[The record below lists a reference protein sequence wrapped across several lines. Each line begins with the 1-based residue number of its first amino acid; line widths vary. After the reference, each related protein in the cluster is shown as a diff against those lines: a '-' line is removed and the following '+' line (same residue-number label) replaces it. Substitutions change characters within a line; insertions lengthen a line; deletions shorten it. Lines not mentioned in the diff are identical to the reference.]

1 MPNFKV
7 SDKLKKKICLIT
19 GARTGIGLS
28 IGLTLVKNGYRV
40 IFSGRSVNDCKD
52 TVDELMAKA
61 FEAVETPIDLSNLSS
76 LKQQTEMALS
86 IWGTVDILIN
96 NGAVI
101 EPINSLEK
109 IELQDFEQAIR
120 VNYLAPS
127 LLISYCWSNLMK
139 NKGKVINIL
148 SGASINAIE
157 GWTAYC
163 STKAALHMINQQTHL
178 EGNQYGISSIGL
190 SPGMVDTGMQ
200 GKIRAS
206 GINQVSKVRKED
218 LINSK
223 KTGLFALW
231 CASNDAN
238 EFSGQ
243 MISENDQIVR
253 AKYKAWINSQKLSL

>member
-1 MPNFKV
+1 
-7 SDKLKKKICLIT
+7 
-19 GARTGIGLS
+19 
-28 IGLTLVKNGYRV
+28 
-40 IFSGRSVNDCKD
+40 
-52 TVDELMAKA
+52 
-61 FEAVETPIDLSNLSS
+61 
-76 LKQQTEMALS
+76 MALS

-101 EPINSLEK
+101 EPITSLEK
-109 IELQDFEQAIR
+109 IELQDFEKAVR

-127 LLISYCWSNLMK
+127 LLISYCWNNLLK
-139 NKGKVINIL
+139 NRGKVINVL

-190 SPGMVDTGMQ
+190 SPGMVDTDMQ
-200 GKIRAS
+200 DKIRAS
-206 GINQVSKVRKED
+206 GINKVSKVRKED

-231 CASNDAN
+231 CASPEAN
-238 EFSGQ
+238 QFSGE
-243 MISENDQIVR
+243 MISENDPEVK
-253 AKYKAWINSQKLSL
+253 AKYQAWIKTQAEKL

>member
-1 MPNFKV
+1 MLENSKG
-7 SDKLKKKICLIT
+7 KICLIT

-28 IGLTLVKNGYRV
+28 IGLTLAKNGYRV

-52 TVDELMAKA
+52 TVDELTANGLA
-61 FEAVETPIDLSNLSS
+61 VVETPIDLSNLSS
-76 LKQQTEMALS
+76 LKQQTDMALS
-86 IWGTVDILIN
+86 IWGTVDILVN

-101 EPINSLEK
+101 EPITSLEK
-109 IELQDFEQAIR
+109 IEPKDFEKAVN

-127 LLISYCWSNLMK
+127 LLISYCWKNLIK
-139 NKGKVINIL
+139 NRGKVINVL

-178 EGNQYGISSIGL
+178 EGRKYGISSIGL
-190 SPGMVDTGMQ
+190 SPGMVDTNMQ

-218 LINSK
+218 LKSSK

-231 CASNDAN
+231 CASSDAN
-238 EFSGQ
+238 KFSGK
-243 MISENDQIVR
+243 MISENDKIVSI
-253 AKYKAWINSQKLSL
+253 KYEAWVNAQKHKLQTLH